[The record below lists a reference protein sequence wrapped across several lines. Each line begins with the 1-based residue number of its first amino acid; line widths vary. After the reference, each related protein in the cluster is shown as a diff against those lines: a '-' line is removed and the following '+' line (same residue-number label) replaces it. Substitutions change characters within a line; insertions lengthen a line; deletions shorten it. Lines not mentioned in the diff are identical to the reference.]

1 MNSKTSIL
9 AAPALCLGVLAV
21 IAMDNA
27 RHVKPK
33 DAAPYHEQAR
43 KAIMAF
49 PYVIGPHSEWTGSD
63 ETVPAAAVQLLR
75 PNALINRH
83 YTDHAADWPRN
94 GNGLWA
100 DLLISQCA
108 DSRDMAGHYPP
119 ICYPSSGEPQVGRRP
134 FHINAG
140 GMWINGIEYTFT
152 AVPGHGIDRKSV
164 YNFFV
169 VPGRGI
175 VPDISGVRAAASDYQ
190 RRCFG
195 AAQFQVVM
203 DAGLRPEVRDEVFA
217 TLIGA
222 DTNVINILNEDH
234 PDRKKI

>member
-1 MNSKTSIL
+1 MRSKFAIL
-9 AAPALCLGVLAV
+9 AAPLMCLGILSL
-21 IAMDNA
+21 IAADNA
-27 RHVKPK
+27 RHVKPQ
-33 DAAPYHEQAR
+33 DAAPYHRRAR
-43 KAIMAF
+43 EAINAF
-49 PYVIGPHSEWTGSD
+49 PYVIGAHSEWTGSD
-63 ETVPAAAVQLLR
+63 EQVPDAAVKLLR

-83 YTDHAADWPRN
+83 YTDHAPDIRHE
-94 GNGLWA
+94 GGMWA

-119 ICYPSSGEPQVGRRP
+119 ICYPSSGEPEVGARR
-134 FHINAG
+134 FHLTAG
-140 GMWINGIEYTFT
+140 GIPITGMEYTFT
-152 AVPGHGIDRKSV
+152 AVPGHGLVRKSV

-175 VPDISGVRAAASDYQ
+175 VPDISDVRAAAGDYQ

-203 DAGLRPEVRDEVFA
+203 DAALPPEVRDAIFC

-222 DTNVINILNEDH
+222 DTNVLRVLNED
-234 PDRKKI
+234 R